1 MQVKVCGIT
10 NIADALMVADLGVNY
25 LGYIVNHTA
34 SPRYITPT
42 AAAHII
48 RKVRKV
54 HPQIRHVGVVVDANK
69 MDCQNIIDELDA
81 DIIQFHGSESPEYI
95 QNIKYIQKWKAIE
108 LETADAIQL
117 IPQFETVVEGI
128 LLDSGKGSGQLIP
141 AELLSSVKIQPT
153 FILAGGITPEN
164 ILERLQLCTP
174 DIIDI
179 NSGVEIEPGK
189 KPIRKDREKIIAC
202 LNLIK
207 DI

>member
-10 NIADALMVADLGVNY
+10 NITDALMIADLGVNY

-54 HPQIRHVGVVVDANK
+54 HPQIRHAGVVVDVHP
-69 MDCQNIIDELDA
+69 DQCQEIIQELDV
-81 DIIQFHGSESPEYI
+81 DVMQFHGAETPEYI
-95 QNIKYIQKWKAIE
+95 QSIKYVQKWKAIE
-108 LETADAIQL
+108 LTNTDAIKL
-117 IPQFETVVEGI
+117 IPQYETVVDGI
-128 LLDSGKGSGQLIP
+128 VLDSGKGSGRLIS

-153 FILAGGITPEN
+153 FICAGGISPEN
-164 ILERLQLCTP
+164 ILERLRLCTP

-189 KPIRKDREKIIAC
+189 KDREKIIAC